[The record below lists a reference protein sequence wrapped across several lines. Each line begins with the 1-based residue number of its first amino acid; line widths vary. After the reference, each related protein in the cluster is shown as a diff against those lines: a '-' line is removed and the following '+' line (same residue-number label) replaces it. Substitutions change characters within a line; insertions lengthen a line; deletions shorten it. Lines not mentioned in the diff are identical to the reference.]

1 MRRNC
6 TWNFILCH
14 VLQLWNWNYWIS
26 PFSIFFFPTERGY
39 MMNIPCYMNENKT
52 KQSKHEYICLNQQW
66 KFLACSRKPVHYLSR
81 YSIDLKRPQGQ
92 LTLPY
97 PSLFHLCV
105 TQNKAVPL
113 LWSNHNSH
121 CGIGGLLRSRAYS
134 RKRVGRWDLESFFLL
149 QGLHEKSRSF
159 SIYREMHGWII
170 NSFWIQWFRLLQPT
184 NLKNSCRE
192 DWYHIFHC
200 AIQKNISSKK
210 FVMILFTVNS

>member
-1 MRRNC
+1 MKLHFVSCSSAVKLKLLNK
-6 TWNFILCH
+6 
-14 VLQLWNWNYWIS
+14 
-26 PFSIFFFPTERGY
+26 SIFNLFFPNRKRIHDEHTLLYEWKQ
-39 MMNIPCYMNENKT
+39 NKT
-52 KQSKHEYICLNQQW
+52 KHNQQW

-97 PSLFHLCV
+97 PSLFHLWV